1 MFGTNETA
9 FMLSEDEKKK
19 LLVRLRRVNGQV
31 EAVSRMIEDD
41 EYCVDVLMQLSAAT
55 GALGKVGQIVL
66 ENHLKTCVQ
75 EAMTEGKKADRE
87 EKLQELV
94 DLFRKYASVID

>member
-1 MFGTNETA
+1 
-9 FMLSEDEKKK
+9 MLSDDDKKK
-19 LLVRLRRVNGQV
+19 LLVRLRRIGGQV
-31 EAVSRMIEDD
+31 EAVGRMIEED
-41 EYCVDVLMQLSAAT
+41 EYCVDIMMQLSAAT

-75 EAMTEGKKADRE
+75 EAMTEGKKADRD
-87 EKLQELV
+87 EKLQELI

>member
-1 MFGTNETA
+1 
-9 FMLSEDEKKK
+9 MLSEDDKKK
-19 LLVRLRRVNGQV
+19 LLVRLRRVAGQV
-31 EAVSRMIEDD
+31 EAVGRMIEED

-66 ENHLKTCVQ
+66 ENHLTTCVQ
-75 EAMTEGKKADRE
+75 EAMTTGKKADRD

-94 DLFRKYASVID
+94 DLFRKYANVID

>member
-1 MFGTNETA
+1 
-9 FMLSEDEKKK
+9 MLSDDDKKK
-19 LLVRLRRVNGQV
+19 LLVRLRRIGGQV
-31 EAVSRMIEDD
+31 EAVGRMIEDD
-41 EYCVDVLMQLSAAT
+41 EYCVDILMQLSAAT

-66 ENHLKTCVQ
+66 ENHLKTCVA
-75 EAMTEGKKADRE
+75 EAMKEGKKADRD